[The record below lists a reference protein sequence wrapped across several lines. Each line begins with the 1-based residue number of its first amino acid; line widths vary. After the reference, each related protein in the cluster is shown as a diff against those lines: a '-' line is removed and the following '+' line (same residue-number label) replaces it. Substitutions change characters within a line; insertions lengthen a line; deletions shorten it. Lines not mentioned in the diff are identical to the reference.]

1 MNEQEIVSS
10 GLLESY
16 VLGFTSEEENS
27 QVEKWLT
34 QNAEFRKHVEEV
46 RSTLEDYAWE
56 VAQEPPA
63 HLRNQILGSL
73 QSLSQA
79 GKTSANGVSRQ
90 PSAAPQPG
98 LSILRSISGS
108 RNWAAAAAVIVI
120 LSVMGNILLF
130 RQWKKT
136 EDLVSSLESQNT
148 QLANNLNVQKSSF
161 ISIREEIAVLQN
173 PGTKLIKLKGEPVAP
188 TAFAMLYWND
198 DKSET
203 YLANVQLP
211 SAPNGKQYQ
220 LWAIVDG
227 KPVDAGVFDP
237 VTSMQKV
244 KQVDG
249 ASSYAIS
256 LEPKG
261 GSRES
266 GPTGQVYVKGGI

>member
-27 QVEKWLT
+27 QVEKWLK
-34 QNAEFRKHVEEV
+34 QNAEFREHVEDV

-73 QSLSQA
+73 QTLSEA
-79 GKTSANGVSRQ
+79 GKTAVNGASHR
-90 PSAAPQPG
+90 PSAEPAPG

-108 RNWAAAAAVIVI
+108 RNWAAAAAVIVV
-120 LSVMGNILLF
+120 LSVVGNILLF

-148 QLANNLNVQKSSF
+148 QLANNLNVQKASF

-173 PGTKLIKLKGEPVAP
+173 PGTKLIKLKGEPIAP

-244 KQVDG
+244 KQVEG

>member
-1 MNEQEIVSS
+1 LNEQEIVSS

-73 QSLSQA
+73 QTLSEA
-79 GKTSANGVSRQ
+79 GKTAVNGASHR
-90 PSAAPQPG
+90 PSAEPTPG

-108 RNWAAAAAVIVI
+108 RNWAAAAAVIVV
-120 LSVMGNILLF
+120 LSVVGNILLF

-148 QLANNLNVQKSSF
+148 QLANNLNVQKASF

-173 PGTKLIKLKGEPVAP
+173 PGTKLIKLKGEPIAP

-244 KQVDG
+244 KQVEG